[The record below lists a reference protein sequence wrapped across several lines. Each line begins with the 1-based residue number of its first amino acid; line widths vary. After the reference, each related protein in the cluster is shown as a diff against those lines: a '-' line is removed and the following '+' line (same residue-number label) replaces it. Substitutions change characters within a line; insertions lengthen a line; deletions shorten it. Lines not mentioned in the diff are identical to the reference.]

1 MLVLN
6 LVSATPYPV
15 GPECLAPAPRWAE
28 LTRKARIVRGV
39 LLAVLLLLP
48 SLLLVTGYSGAAT
61 LRDLVAHGRSETGR
75 VTAKPTP
82 RRSRSGTTYRIQY
95 VYEING
101 QVYHGDD
108 QVSEPFYAALAEG
121 SPLKVTY
128 LPTDPQTHCLGRAEQ
143 WLQARNNGTI
153 ATAAFVGLT
162 LGSAWAFVVFRL
174 RRELRLA
181 RLGQAVVGL
190 VISSGSSRGKGGP
203 TYWTRYQCA
212 SPLGYLAEGW
222 NYVPHVVWQRLP
234 PGTPVTILCDPDHP
248 RRHRPLY
255 AFGNVRF
262 LPDE

>member
-6 LVSATPYPV
+6 LVSATPYPI
-15 GPECLAPAPRWAE
+15 GPECLSPAPRQAE
-28 LTRKARIVRGV
+28 LTWKARIVRSI
-39 LLAVLLLLP
+39 LLAALLLLP
-48 SLLLVTGYSGAAT
+48 SLLLLSGYRGAPT
-61 LRDLVAHGRSETGR
+61 LRDLVAHGQAEAGR

-82 RRSRSGTTYRIQY
+82 RQTRSGTTYRIQY
-95 VYEING
+95 AYEING
-101 QVYHGDD
+101 QVFNGDEE
-108 QVSEPFYAALAEG
+108 VSESVYAALAED
-121 SPLKVTY
+121 SPVNVTY
-128 LPTDPQTHCLGRAEQ
+128 LPSNPQTHCLGPAEPR
-143 WLQARNNGTI
+143 LQARNNRTI
-153 ATAAFVGLT
+153 ATAAFVGLV

-181 RLGQAVVGL
+181 RLGQPVVGL
-190 VISSGSSRGKGGP
+190 VISCGSSRGKGGP

-212 SPLGYLAEGW
+212 SPSGHLADGW